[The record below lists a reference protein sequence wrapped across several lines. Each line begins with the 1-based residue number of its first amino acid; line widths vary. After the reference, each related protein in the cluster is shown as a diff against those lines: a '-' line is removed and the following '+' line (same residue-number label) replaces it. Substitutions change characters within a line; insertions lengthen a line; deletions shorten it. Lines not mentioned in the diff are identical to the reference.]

1 MQRLIITL
9 LFISLFSIQGLLGQT
24 LDEMLKD
31 YRFEHRIKGPEH
43 KRSQLLEVKVDK
55 NNNYLALTF
64 AATSYRYIHLYI
76 YRLYTWEAVQELRV
90 EAKRIELYNSEFDPE
105 GNYFYANT
113 DVYKN
118 EFKKVDLK
126 TGEITECPCSE
137 VPNNG
142 CRPLE
147 VRQYE
152 TTKYTVGENYV
163 IFQDEKFDNY
173 VRIFVR
179 KELYKVQNQKD
190 DVPDFLMD
198 GGGDDDEDKPKGS
211 GIPADIFTI
220 YIEPGDIKD
229 LKEFGY
235 LKVKKFELLVDDNM
249 AKTFKFNE
257 LTTNMIVMPKT
268 AIDSIENHGGWIK
281 GDKLRVAI
289 K

>member
-1 MQRLIITL
+1 MQRLLIIGIIFT
-9 LFISLFSIQGLLGQT
+9 LFSATSVVGQT

-31 YRFEHRIKGPEH
+31 YRFEYRIKGPSH

-76 YRLYTWEAVQELRV
+76 YRLYTWEPVQELRV

-105 GNYFYANT
+105 GNFFYANT

-118 EFKKVDLK
+118 EFKKIDLK
-126 TGEITECPCSE
+126 TGDISEVSCSE

-152 TTKYTVGENYV
+152 TTKYTVGENY
-163 IFQDEKFDNY
+163 IIYKDEKFENY

-179 KELYKVQNQKD
+179 KELYKIQNQKD
-190 DVPDFLMD
+190 DMPDFLME
-198 GGGDDDEDKPKGS
+198 GGDDDEEKSKGS
-211 GIPADIFTI
+211 GIAPDIFTI
-220 YIEPGDIKD
+220 YIEPDEIND

-249 AKTFKFNE
+249 AKTFKFDQ
-257 LTTNMIVMPKT
+257 LSTNMIVMPKS
-268 AIDSIENHGGWIK
+268 AIDSIQNHGGWIK
-281 GDKLRVAI
+281 GDQLRVMI